1 MSFSAPFR
9 CSQESRRRAVL
20 EAAAELRGR
29 RAPVGAEP
37 QSLRPSSF
45 AAACETHGV
54 HIDVVGLAGAAG
66 APGSSP
72 PEAGASGAW
81 SLLQAGAA
89 SGLGPVSTR
98 PLAQCKCEEYACTC
112 SKACGCKLTGDGG
125 SKLVHKLRPR
135 MTAEEIMGGGE
146 PRGQRPSNV
155 DHTFR
160 CGCEFDVAQSL
171 AGAQPG
177 AAGSGQGEEGFGL
190 ATKDGSLRCGCGKG
204 ACECRRLCKC
214 STAGAGASPSL
225 LQTSSAGEEGQAAD
239 GWAGPP
245 SSEAPLQ
252 EAGQPLQLTSR
263 AQRRATG
270 SSVRGGRAQLP
281 LDASDARMAERKG
294 KGRPR
299 EGPEEEDKE
308 ARALPPAQRDAG
320 WDTGPG
326 PGGAHGGSPHPAAP
340 PPDLPPRSVKRPG
353 KGGGAQSEVELFLPG
368 VGAVA

>member
-1 MSFSAPFR
+1 M
-9 CSQESRRRAVL
+9 L

-29 RAPVGAEP
+29 RAPAGEEP

-54 HIDVVGLAGAAG
+54 HIDVVGLAGAG
-66 APGSSP
+66 GLTDSSP
-72 PEAGASGAW
+72 ADLAVPGAW
-81 SLLQAGAA
+81 SLLQAGAG

-135 MTAEEIMGGGE
+135 MTAGEIMGSGA
-146 PRGQRPSNV
+146 PRGKRPSNV

-171 AGAQPG
+171 AGTQPG
-177 AAGSGQGEEGFGL
+177 ATGSGQGEEGFGL

-214 STAGAGASPSL
+214 STAGAGAGSSF
-225 LQTSSAGEEGQAAD
+225 LQTSSGEEERAAD
-239 GWAGPP
+239 GWASAEGAP
-245 SSEAPLQ
+245 SLQEEGAPLPI
-252 EAGQPLQLTSR
+252 ASR
-263 AQRRATG
+263 AERRGAAP
-270 SSVRGGRAQLP
+270 SMRGGRAQLA

-299 EGPEEEDKE
+299 EGPEQEDKE
-308 ARALPPAQRDAG
+308 ARTLPPAQQDAG
-320 WDTGPG
+320 WDTGAG
-326 PGGAHGGSPHPAAP
+326 PGSGRGGSPHPATP
-340 PPDLPPRSVKRPG
+340 PNDLPPQAVKRPG
-353 KGGGAQSEVELFLPG
+353 KGGAQSEVELFLPG